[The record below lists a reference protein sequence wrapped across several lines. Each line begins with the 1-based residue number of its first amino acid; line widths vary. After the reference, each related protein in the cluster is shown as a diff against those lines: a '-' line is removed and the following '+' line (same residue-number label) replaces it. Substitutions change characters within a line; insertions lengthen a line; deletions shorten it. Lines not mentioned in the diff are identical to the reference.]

1 MEYLHFED
9 IEIGDNWTSPSRTL
23 IESDITGF
31 AGLTGDFD
39 PLHMDHQY
47 ARETPFGKPIAHG
60 LLGLSF
66 VAGLSS
72 QCPAMRTV
80 AFVSI
85 SDWQFRSP
93 MYVGDTV
100 HVVTRVDEKRP
111 HGRKAGVVTWT
122 RELINQD
129 GNVVQTGTFKTMVSL
144 AEVIERKRKPTS
156 VKSAEVKTA

>member
-9 IEIGDNWTSPSRTL
+9 IDVGDEWKSPSRTL
-23 IESDITGF
+23 VESDITSF

-39 PLHMDHQY
+39 PLHMDHEY

-72 QCPAMRTV
+72 QCPAVRTL

-100 HVVTRVDEKRP
+100 HVVTRVMDKRP
-111 HGRKAGVVTWT
+111 HGRRCGVVTWR
-122 RELINQD
+122 RELVNQD
-129 GNVVQTGTFKTMVSL
+129 GSVVQMGDFKTMVAL
-144 AEVIERKRKPTS
+144 ATVAERKKKTS
-156 VKSAEVKTA
+156 NAQSA

>member
-1 MEYLHFED
+1 MDYLHFE
-9 IEIGDNWTSPSRTL
+9 EMEVGDTWTSPARTL
-23 IESDITGF
+23 LESDITSF

-39 PLHMDHQY
+39 PLHMDHEY

-72 QCPAMRTV
+72 QCPAVRTL

-85 SDWQFRSP
+85 SEWQFRSP

-100 HVVTRVDEKRP
+100 HVVTKVDEKRP
-111 HGRKAGVVTWT
+111 HGRRAGVVTWS
-122 RELINQD
+122 RQLINQD
-129 GNVVQTGTFKTMVSL
+129 GQVVQTGTFKTMVSL
-144 AEVIERKRKPTS
+144 AKEVARKRKTS
-156 VKSAEVKTA
+156 DVKSAKVKSA

>member
-1 MEYLHFED
+1 MNYLHFED
-9 IEIGDNWTSPSRTL
+9 VEIGASWTSPGRTI

-39 PLHMDHQY
+39 PLHMDHEY

-72 QCPAMRTV
+72 QCPAVRTL

-93 MYVGDTV
+93 IYVGDTV
-100 HVVTRVDEKRP
+100 HAVTHVLEKRP
-111 HGRKAGVVTWT
+111 HGRRSGVVTWR
-122 RELINQD
+122 RELVNQD
-129 GNVVQTGTFKTMVSL
+129 GAVVQTGTFKTLVAL
-144 AEVIERKRKPTS
+144 NTAIERKKKPPT
-156 VKSAEVKTA
+156 VKSA